1 MSKAL
6 MNVPVVD
13 SLTPAAIQTM
23 CRMKSSDD
31 DLFFVPTVQVYRIKR
46 NICDGGENW
55 SIALSDGQYYV
66 YGLCDDALINLIH
79 NHDIAQNAIVRVYKF
94 QVTIRN
100 YRGRDMKVVRLIDA
114 DKAAPNPGYPI
125 GTPINIQGDRNET
138 ETSPAVDLSVAVTAG
153 ENDGPNAVASRE
165 AFFSTSKMKGRW
177 QHDYRDFHHRR
188 DMVKTLIKM
197 LSTDAPQETLDT
209 IPTRAKQIEL
219 VLYQQ
224 APTFDDY
231 IDMTTLK
238 DRIKRLQECNE
249 AGETGIIRKRGEN
262 RGL

>member
-1 MSKAL
+1 LRWRRELVGAFCDVIMLLSHASSAL
-6 MNVPVVD
+6 F
-13 SLTPAAIQTM
+13 SLIYL
-23 CRMKSSDD
+23 S
-31 DLFFVPTVQVYRIKR
+31 FVLQ
-46 NICDGGENW
+46 
-55 SIALSDGQYYV
+55 IALSDGQYYV

-138 ETSPAVDLSVAVTAG
+138 EASPAVDLSVAVAAG
-153 ENDGPNAVASRE
+153 ENDGPHAVASRE

-188 DMVKTLIKM
+188 DMVKTL
-197 LSTDAPQETLDT
+197 
-209 IPTRAKQIEL
+209 
-219 VLYQQ
+219 
-224 APTFDDY
+224 
-231 IDMTTLK
+231 
-238 DRIKRLQECNE
+238 
-249 AGETGIIRKRGEN
+249 
-262 RGL
+262 